1 MLDNGII
8 SPSNSPWASPVVI
21 VKKRDGSPRFCIDY
35 RNLNSITQK
44 DVYPLPSIDDVIER
58 LNGSHIFSKLYLR
71 SGYFQVPLTI
81 EERNKTAFITHDG
94 LWHFNRLPQ
103 GLKNSP
109 SVFQRLMNQT
119 LASLRWDMKSED
131 VRKVVV
137 LMIDD
142 GMSPREIAKQLR
154 KVVSDCTVRRWQHLY
169 KTTGTIDLK
178 TPAAELRI
186 IRTKNPIQKEIKQ
199 GIGRVPITGVVHS
212 MENWSSRIF
221 SILKTKGA

>member
-1 MLDNGII
+1 
-8 SPSNSPWASPVVI
+8 
-21 VKKRDGSPRFCIDY
+21 
-35 RNLNSITQK
+35 
-44 DVYPLPSIDDVIER
+44 
-58 LNGSHIFSKLYLR
+58 
-71 SGYFQVPLTI
+71 
-81 EERNKTAFITHDG
+81 
-94 LWHFNRLPQ
+94 
-103 GLKNSP
+103 
-109 SVFQRLMNQT
+109 
-119 LASLRWDMKSED
+119 MKSED

-186 IRTKNPIQKEIKQ
+186 IRTKNPIQKVKRRFTYKSRRSARQLAKSLREIKQ